1 MNAHAEVVG
10 FLELKVGSLS
20 VKVPVKSMESATR
33 IMDDGAVLPLASF
46 EAEGNDY
53 AIVVRGEPSSKAV
66 ESAMQRAAQEAIQH
80 LSRKLLN

>member
-1 MNAHAEVVG
+1 MNTQAELVG
-10 FLELKVGSLS
+10 FLELKIGSFS

-33 IMDDGAVLPLASF
+33 ITDDGAVLPLVSF

-66 ESAMQRAAQEAIQH
+66 ETAMRKVAQEAVQH